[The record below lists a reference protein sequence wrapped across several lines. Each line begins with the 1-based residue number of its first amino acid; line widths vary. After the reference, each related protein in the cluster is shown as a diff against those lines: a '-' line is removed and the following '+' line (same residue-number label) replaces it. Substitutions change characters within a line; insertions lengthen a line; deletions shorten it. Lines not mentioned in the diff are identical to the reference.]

1 MKRSEAAKYARWSA
15 AVALCLAGLTAT
27 VYLGRGLQRLR
38 DQRKAPP
45 PAPSYVDRQLSGISF
60 SKVEGNKTI
69 YTVEASHSTDFK
81 GDAASLLE
89 DVKITVF
96 GKEQNR
102 HDILHTRTC
111 RYTKSQENID
121 CSGLVQM
128 DLMSAEDAK
137 LLKER
142 PEMEAAR
149 VVHVETK
156 GVVFERNT
164 GIAKTAEPIMFRLP
178 NGTGEAR
185 GVEYRSNEGVLQLE
199 HDVRFSL
206 TPAPSKAGRNSHPA
220 AVEIRGSRLEFDRDS
235 RAMRLAGPA
244 EAVTAGNRLK
254 AGNLSVSLD
263 ESFRARK
270 IVASAGATGMRPEL
284 RSEDAKGSRAIEA
297 DTMSAGLTADG
308 KISEIEAK
316 GSVTGFSESVDEK
329 EEMASNEV
337 VSEFWPAT
345 GVAKDLTL
353 KGSTK
358 VHTTN
363 KKTGDV
369 RDLQSEAVHIGFSG
383 AARQEKSRVQMA
395 ETLAPGTLQWTSG
408 QGTSGQGT
416 SGASKAA
423 SAGEQTKLQADRFRL
438 DFGDTGKAKLLQAT
452 GNVQVDRSVAG
463 KPTQTATG
471 KSGAAQLDASG
482 GWSQMELHGDV
493 RLKENERSG
502 QADDAVFVRAAQS
515 IVLSGH
521 AQVRDAA
528 TETRAAKIT
537 FQQNTGD
544 ILGEGGVVST
554 DYPGKAGTI
563 QLGAAPANITADTLQ
578 ANSKAGRAVY
588 RGHAR
593 LWQRE
598 STLEAESIELQRDA
612 RTLNARGNVRA
623 VLLQAPTSGANAQ
636 SLKRTPQLW
645 YVAAANL
652 TYWDKENRAQLDK
665 DVTVQSA
672 DQKIRSAAMDLYFTR
687 AGGGSA
693 ASGAQQISRA
703 VGTGGV
709 TVEQGK
715 RRATA
720 ERGEYTAT
728 DGKFVMSGGT
738 PTIFDASE
746 GTTTGRQLTFYLADA
761 TIIVDSENG
770 SRTLTKHRV
779 EK

>member
-27 VYLGRGLQRLR
+27 VYLGRGLQRIR

-81 GDAASLLE
+81 GDAGSLLE

-102 HDILHTRTC
+102 NDILHTRTC

-164 GIAKTAEPIMFRLP
+164 GIAKTAEPITFRLP
-178 NGTGEAR
+178 NGAGEAR

-206 TPAPSKAGRNSHPA
+206 KPNPPKAGRNSHPA
-220 AVEIRGSRLEFDRDS
+220 PVEIRGSRLEFDRDS
-235 RAMRLAGPA
+235 RAMHLAGPA

-284 RSEDAKGSRAIEA
+284 HSDDAKGSRAINA

-329 EEMASNEV
+329 EEMASNEA

-345 GVAKDLTL
+345 GRAKDLTL

-358 VHTTN
+358 IHTAN
-363 KKTGDV
+363 KKTGDM
-369 RDLQSEAVHIGFSG
+369 RDLQSEAVHISFSG
-383 AARQEKSRVQMA
+383 AAGQEKSRVQMA

-408 QGTSGQGT
+408 QWPN
-416 SGASKAA
+416 GASKAA
-423 SAGEQTKLQADRFRL
+423 SAGEQTKLQADRLRL
-438 DFGDTGKAKLLQAT
+438 DFGDAGKAKLLQAT
-452 GNVQVDRSVAG
+452 GNVQVDRSMPG
-463 KPTQTATG
+463 KPTQTVTG

-502 QADDAVFVRAAQS
+502 QADDAVFTRAAQS

-563 QLGAAPANITADTLQ
+563 QLGAAAANITADTLQ

-612 RTLNARGNVRA
+612 RTLNATGNVRA
-623 VLLQAPTSGANAQ
+623 VLLQAPTGGTNAQ
-636 SLKRTPQLW
+636 SLKKTAQLW

-652 TYWDKENRAQLDK
+652 TYWDKENRAHLEK
-665 DVTVQSA
+665 DVTVQST
-672 DQKIRSAAMDLYFTR
+672 DQKIRSAAMDLYFAR

-709 TVEQGK
+709 TVEQGR

-720 ERGEYTAT
+720 ERGEYTAA

>member
-15 AVALCLAGLTAT
+15 AVALCLAGVTAA
-27 VYLGRGLQRLR
+27 VYLGRGWQRIR
-38 DQRKAPP
+38 DRRAAPP
-45 PAPSYVDRQLSGISF
+45 AAPSYVDRQLSGISF

-81 GDAASLLE
+81 GNAASLLE

-102 HDILHTRTC
+102 NDVLHTRTC

-142 PEMEAAR
+142 PEIAGSR

-164 GIAKTAEPIMFRLP
+164 GIAKTGEPITFRLP
-178 NGTGEAR
+178 NGIGEAR
-185 GVEYRSNEGVLQLE
+185 GVEYRSNEGILQLE

-206 TPAPSKAGRNSHPA
+206 TPPPSKTEKNSHA
-220 AVEIRGSRLEFDRDS
+220 APVDIRGSKLEFNRDS
-235 RAMRLAGPA
+235 QMMRLGGPA
-244 EAVTAGNRLK
+244 VATSAGNQLK
-254 AGNLSVSLD
+254 AGNVTIELD

-270 IVASAGATGMRPEL
+270 ILATAGAAGMRPEL
-284 RSEDAKGSRAIEA
+284 RSEDAKGSRLMNA
-297 DTMSAGLTADG
+297 DAMTAALSTEG
-308 KISEIEAK
+308 KIIGIEAK
-316 GSVTGFSESVDEK
+316 GNVTGASDNADEK
-329 EEMASNEV
+329 EEMASNEAI
-337 VSEFWPAT
+337 SEFWPAT
-345 GVAKDLTL
+345 GRAKDLTL
-353 KGSTK
+353 KGSAK

-369 RDLQSEAVHIGFSG
+369 RDIQSDAVHVNFAG
-383 AARQEKSRVQMA
+383 ATMQEKARVLSA
-395 ETLAPGTLQWTSG
+395 ETLAPGTLEWTN
-408 QGTSGQGT
+408 
-416 SGASKAA
+416 GAEKSTGAR
-423 SAGEQTKLQADRFRL
+423 EQTKLQADRFHL
-438 DFGDTGKAKLLQAT
+438 DFADKGKAKVLQAT
-452 GNVQVDRSVAG
+452 GNVRIERAATGEAV
-463 KPTQTATG
+463 QTATG
-471 KSGAAQLDASG
+471 NNGVAQIDANG

-493 RLKENERSG
+493 KLKEGEKFG
-502 QADDAVFVRAAQS
+502 QADNGAFVRAAQTV
-515 IVLSGH
+515 VLNGH
-521 AQVRDAA
+521 AQVRDVA
-528 TETRAAKIT
+528 TETHAAKIT
-537 FQQNTGD
+537 FQQATGD
-544 ILGEGGVVST
+544 LLAEGGVRST
-554 DYPGKAGTI
+554 DYPGKPGAVQMGT
-563 QLGAAPANITADTLQ
+563 APANITADALQ
-578 ANSKAGRAVY
+578 ANSKTGRALY
-588 RGHAR
+588 KGHAR

-598 STLEAESIELQRDA
+598 STLEADSIELQRDA
-612 RTLNARGNVRA
+612 RLLNAVGNVRA
-623 VLLQAPTSGANAQ
+623 VFVRAPANPAIQ
-636 SLKRTPQLW
+636 TPKKTPQLW
-645 YVAAANL
+645 YVSAANL
-652 TYWDKENRAQLDK
+652 TYWDKENRARLEK

-672 DQKIRSAAMDLYFTR
+672 DQKIHGAAMDLNFTR
-687 AGGGSA
+687 AGGATSGA
-693 ASGAQQISRA
+693 PGAQQISRA
-703 VGTGGV
+703 VATGGV
-709 TVEQGK
+709 TVQQGQ

-720 ERGEYTAT
+720 ERGEYTAA

>member
-15 AVALCLAGLTAT
+15 AAALCLAGVTAA
-27 VYLGRGLQRLR
+27 VYLGRGWQRIR
-38 DQRKAPP
+38 DRREAPP
-45 PAPSYVDRQLSGISF
+45 AAPSYVNRQLSGISF

-102 HDILHTRTC
+102 NDVLHTRTC
-111 RYTKSQENID
+111 RYAKSQENID

-142 PEMEAAR
+142 PEIAASR

-156 GVVFERNT
+156 GVVFERNA
-164 GIAKTAEPIMFRLP
+164 GIAKTEAPITFRLP

-206 TPAPSKAGRNSHPA
+206 KPAPSKTGKNSHA
-220 AVEIRGSRLEFDRDS
+220 APVDIRGSKLEFNRDS
-235 RAMRLAGPA
+235 QTMRLAGPA
-244 EAVTAGNRLK
+244 FATSAGNQLK
-254 AGNLSVSLD
+254 AGNVTIELD
-263 ESFRARK
+263 ESFRAK
-270 IVASAGATGMRPEL
+270 NILATAGAVGMRPEL
-284 RSEDAKGSRAIEA
+284 RSEDAKGLRVMNADAMRAALSTE
-297 DTMSAGLTADG
+297 G
-308 KISEIEAK
+308 KIIGIEAK
-316 GSVTGFSESVDEK
+316 GNVTGASENADEK
-329 EEMASNEV
+329 EEMASNEA

-345 GVAKDLTL
+345 GRAKDLTL
-353 KGSTK
+353 RGSAK
-358 VHTTN
+358 VHTAN

-369 RDLQSEAVHIGFSG
+369 RDIESDAVHINFAG
-383 AARQEKSRVQMA
+383 ATMKEKARVLSA
-395 ETLAPGTLQWTSG
+395 ETLAPGSLEWTN
-408 QGTSGQGT
+408 
-416 SGASKAA
+416 
-423 SAGEQTKLQADRFRL
+423 GERTKLQADRFHL
-438 DFGDTGKAKLLQAT
+438 DFADTGKAKLLEAT
-452 GNVQVDRSVAG
+452 GNVRVERGVTG
-463 KPTQTATG
+463 KAVQTATG
-471 KSGAAQLDASG
+471 NNGVAELDANG

-493 RLKENERSG
+493 KLKEGDKAG
-502 QADDAVFVRAAQS
+502 QADNGVFVRAAQS
-515 IVLSGH
+515 VVLNGH

-528 TETRAAKIT
+528 TETHAAKIT
-537 FQQNTGD
+537 FQQATGD
-544 ILGEGGVVST
+544 LLAEGRVRST
-554 DYPGKAGTI
+554 DYPGKPGAVQMGT
-563 QLGAAPANITADTLQ
+563 APANITADTLQ
-578 ANSKAGRAVY
+578 ANSKTGRALY
-588 RGHAR
+588 KGHAR

-598 STLEAESIELQRDA
+598 STLEADSIELQRDA
-612 RTLNARGNVRA
+612 RLLNAVGNIRA
-623 VLLQAPTSGANAQ
+623 VFVQAPANSPAIQ
-636 SLKRTPQLW
+636 SPKKTPQLW
-645 YVAAANL
+645 YVSAANL
-652 TYWDKENRAQLDK
+652 TYWDKENRAHLEK
-665 DVTVQSA
+665 DVTVQSS
-672 DQKIRSAAMDLYFTR
+672 DQKIRSAAMDLGFTR
-687 AGGGSA
+687 AGGAPSGA
-693 ASGAQQISRA
+693 PGAQQISRA
-703 VGTGGV
+703 VATGGV
-709 TVEQGK
+709 AVQQGQ

-720 ERGEYTAT
+720 ERGEYTSA